1 MAKRFCGDRAL
12 DSIVRNRDGNRI
24 NDIAAAGT
32 RFGRTYEQS
41 PLHCWFEHL
50 ASGLSSGDADLV
62 AFGRSF
68 ISNPDLPERLRRG
81 LPLNR
86 YDRTTF
92 YGGGVCGY
100 TDNPT
105 AEVAPVA

>member
-32 RFGRTYEQS
+32 RFGRAYEQS
-41 PLHCWFEHL
+41 PLRCWFEHL
-50 ASGLSSGDADLV
+50 ANGLSSGDADHV

-68 ISNPDLPERLRRG
+68 ISNPDLPELLRRG

-86 YDRTTF
+86 YDRTTL
-92 YGGGVCGY
+92 YGGGARGY
-100 TDNPT
+100 TDYPT